1 MLRGTTLSSPSALIS
16 IDLVAALH
24 LVALSAAI
32 NKMRV
37 AVALCVAIGCGN
49 AFVHKPASR
58 LHYSSAAAAAVED
71 AAPAEPA
78 PAAVAEPAPA
88 ADAADA
94 AADAASLKAEIFA
107 ACAAS
112 DRGFAASAADRANI
126 EALLEEIAELSPTAN
141 ATAGLAAGAAGAP
154 LAKCWRLVY
163 TSASDVSTLGA
174 NPLAALGGIYQ
185 DARDLPVITNVIDLT
200 PRALQNLPP
209 GVAATVGTASR
220 LRVRTRARPRGAAR
234 VGLSFERVEVEQL
247 SVLGRKP
254 PDWLPR
260 LGVDLPQLGL
270 DVQRRVFGVSDE
282 AVDPRD
288 ADSNP
293 AFFDVTYLDDD
304 FLVIQQGSPGG
315 MFAAI
320 KVDDLAD

>member
-1 MLRGTTLSSPSALIS
+1 MSSPSALIS

-78 PAAVAEPAPA
+78 PAAVADPAPA

-126 EALLEEIAELSPTAN
+126 EALLEEIAELSP
-141 ATAGLAAGAAGAP
+141 P
-154 LAKCWRLVY
+154 
-163 TSASDVSTLGA
+163 
-174 NPLAALGGIYQ
+174 
-185 DARDLPVITNVIDLT
+185 
-200 PRALQNLPP
+200 
-209 GVAATVGTASR
+209 
-220 LRVRTRARPRGAAR
+220 
-234 VGLSFERVEVEQL
+234 
-247 SVLGRKP
+247 
-254 PDWLPR
+254 
-260 LGVDLPQLGL
+260 
-270 DVQRRVFGVSDE
+270 
-282 AVDPRD
+282 
-288 ADSNP
+288 
-293 AFFDVTYLDDD
+293 
-304 FLVIQQGSPGG
+304 
-315 MFAAI
+315 
-320 KVDDLAD
+320 